1 MQTAYFFIGGIPAV
15 LYGAPAGRAYLFLHG
30 QMGRKEEGEAFA
42 QVVDVVNRTPSG
54 AWGYAPL
61 GDAIRFAY
69 ENQLMAHK
77 QLSLQLSL
85 TARRDASEEEVEE
98 AFHRLLN
105 GVEIQVELT
114 YADGS
119 VGSTRLAFSVSDPVG
134 EGLSATLITRAA
146 P

>member
-1 MQTAYFFIGGIPAV
+1 M
-15 LYGAPAGRAYLFLHG
+15 
-30 QMGRKEEGEAFA
+30 
-42 QVVDVVNRTPSG
+42 
-54 AWGYAPL
+54 

-85 TARRDASEEEVEE
+85 TARRDASEEEVEGGLPPSPE
-98 AFHRLLN
+98 R
-105 GVEIQVELT
+105 VEIQVELT